1 MTVKGERHEYDEGE
15 ELSFPQPTGAP
26 VSDMFLKR
34 PMRRDTRDTRL
45 KIMRAAER
53 LFATRGIGGVSI
65 AEINVAAEQRNRSAV
80 QYHFADKRTLLEEIV
95 LRHAEPIHESW
106 LVALDA
112 IEARPEGS
120 ASLPELVKLLVDG
133 HATKLDDPDSGRE
146 YLSICAQLVHDPNIP
161 LSSLETSRKE
171 APMRLM
177 SHLLSRLSIS
187 QELLALRAERVVAIL
202 FQALASRSAAEAAG
216 NVEPPRSVFL
226 ADLVDSVV
234 AVLDPQPKR
243 A

>member
-1 MTVKGERHEYDEGE
+1 MTVKGERHEYEEGE

-95 LRHAEPIHESW
+95 LRHAEPIHEGW
-106 LVALDA
+106 LAALDV
-112 IEARPEGS
+112 IESRSEGS
-120 ASLPELVKLLVDG
+120 AALPELVKLLIEG
-133 HATKLDDPDSGRE
+133 QAAKLDDQDSGRE

-161 LSSLETSRKE
+161 LSSLEVSRKE

-177 SHLLSRLSIS
+177 SHLLSGLSIS
-187 QELLALRAERVVAIL
+187 QQLTALRAERVIAIV
-202 FQALASRSAAEAAG
+202 FQALASRAAAEAAG
-216 NVEPPRSVFL
+216 QNEPLRSVFL
-226 ADLVDSVV
+226 ADLADSVV
-234 AVLDPQPKR
+234 AVLTPR
-243 A
+243 

>member
-1 MTVKGERHEYDEGE
+1 MTVKGERHEYDEAE
-15 ELSFPQPTGAP
+15 ELSFPTHAAP
-26 VSDMFLKR
+26 ASDMFLKR

-95 LRHAEPIHESW
+95 LRHSEPIHEDW
-106 LVALDA
+106 LAALDK
-112 IEARPEGS
+112 IEARGS
-120 ASLPELVKLLVDG
+120 DTSLHELVTLLVEG
-133 HATKLDDPDSGRE
+133 IAVKLDDPDSGRE
-146 YLSICAQLVHDPNIP
+146 YLSISAQLVHDPNIP
-161 LSSLETSRKE
+161 LQSLEAARKE

-177 SHLLSRLSIS
+177 SHVLGKINTS
-187 QELLALRAERVVAIL
+187 QELLLVRGERVVAIV
-202 FQALASRSAAEAAG
+202 FQALASRAAAEAAG
-216 NVEPPRSVFL
+216 QHEPARGVFL

-234 AVLDPQPKR
+234 AVLAPTPAR
-243 A
+243 S

>member
-45 KIMRAAER
+45 KIMRAAEK

-95 LRHAEPIHESW
+95 LRHAEPIHEAW
-106 LVALDA
+106 LAALDI
-112 IEARPEGS
+112 IEARGEGS
-120 ASLPELVKLLVDG
+120 APLQELVKLLVEG
-133 HATKLDDPDSGRE
+133 HASKLDDPDSGRE

-161 LSSLETSRKE
+161 LASLEVSRKE
-171 APMRLM
+171 APVRLM
-177 SHLLSRLSIS
+177 SHLLGQVSTS
-187 QELLALRAERVVAIL
+187 QELLGLRAERVVAIT
-202 FQALASRSAAEAAG
+202 FQALASRANAEAAG
-216 NVEPPRSVFL
+216 QTEPARSLFL
-226 ADLVDSVV
+226 ADLVGSIV
-234 AVLDPQPKR
+234 AVLDPKR

>member
-15 ELSFPQPTGAP
+15 ELSFPQPAGAP
-26 VSDMFLKR
+26 ASDIFMKR

-95 LRHAEPIHESW
+95 FRHLEPVHESW
-106 LVALDA
+106 LAALDV
-112 IEARPEGS
+112 IESGGAE
-120 ASLPELVKLLVDG
+120 ASLRDLVKLLVDG

-146 YLSICAQLVHDPNIP
+146 YLSISAQLVHDPNIP
-161 LSSLETSRKE
+161 LSSLEVSRKE

-177 SHLLSRLSIS
+177 SHVLGKIS
-187 QELLALRAERVVAIL
+187 TSPELLTLRSERVIAIV
-202 FQALASRSAAEAAG
+202 FQALASRAAAEANG
-216 NVEPPRSVFL
+216 HNEPPRSVFL
-226 ADLVDSVV
+226 NDLVDSVV
-234 AVLDPQPKR
+234 AVLDPQPAR